1 MIIGITFAIVI
12 TSHLNYHNTMKN
24 LLTLGAILIITLLS
38 ACSSTQQTIV
48 EKKPLVSDHYLML
61 SLLNRPMT
69 QDQQMML
76 AFAEQ
81 RENYQRLYF
90 VNAVTIKGEKNE
102 KQTTRMQHRYS
113 NLIAQDFNSVQI
125 SGPN

>member
-1 MIIGITFAIVI
+1 M

-38 ACSSTQQTIV
+38 ACSSTQQTIF

-102 KQTTRMQHRYS
+102 KQTTRTQHRYS

>member
-1 MIIGITFAIVI
+1 
-12 TSHLNYHNTMKN
+12 MKKFPL
-24 LLTLGAILIITLLS
+24 LLTVLIVTLLS
-38 ACSSTQQTIV
+38 ACNSTPTIV
-48 EKKPLVSDHYLML
+48 MEKKPLVSDHYLML

>member
-1 MIIGITFAIVI
+1 
-12 TSHLNYHNTMKN
+12 MKKFPL
-24 LLTLGAILIITLLS
+24 LLTVLIVTLLS
-38 ACSSTQQTIV
+38 ACNSTPTIV
-48 EKKPLVSDHYLML
+48 MEKKPLVSDHYLML
-61 SLLNRPMT
+61 SLLNREMT

-81 RENYQRLYF
+81 RENYQSLYF

-102 KQTTRMQHRYS
+102 KQTTRAQHRYS

>member
-1 MIIGITFAIVI
+1 
-12 TSHLNYHNTMKN
+12 MKKSF
-24 LLTLGAILIITLLS
+24 TLFAILIVTLLS
-38 ACSSTQQTIV
+38 ACSSTQKTIV
-48 EKKPLVSDHYLML
+48 KKKPLVSDHYLML

-76 AFAEQ
+76 AFAAQ
-81 RENYQRLYF
+81 RANYQNPYF
-90 VNAVTIKGEKNE
+90 VNAIAIKGPKDD
-102 KQTTRMQHRYS
+102 KSKARVQHSYS

>member
-1 MIIGITFAIVI
+1 
-12 TSHLNYHNTMKN
+12 MKN
-24 LLTLGAILIITLLS
+24 LSILFVISLVTILS
-38 ACSSTQQTIV
+38 ACSTTQNVAIN
-48 EKKPLVSDHYLML
+48 KKPLISDHHLML
-61 SLLNRPMT
+61 SLLNREIT

-81 RENYQRLYF
+81 REQYQPHYF
-90 VNAVTIKGEKNE
+90 INTIEIKGPIDSSYSTK
-102 KQTTRMQHRYS
+102 KHTRVQHNYS